1 METTMTNRL
10 SGKIAV
16 VTGATSGIGLATAKL
31 FAAEG
36 AHVYIT
42 GRRKDVLDKAVAEIG
57 SNVTGVQA
65 DSSKNA
71 DLDAL
76 FAQVKAE
83 RGQIDALF
91 VNAGGGTMLPLGQIT
106 EEQFDD
112 TFGRN
117 VKAVIFTVQKAL
129 PLLGKGSSIV
139 LTGSTTGIEGTA
151 AFSVYSASKAA
162 VRNLARSW
170 ALDLKDTGI
179 RVNVLSPGATHTPGL
194 VNLAGDDPAQQQG
207 LLDFLASRI
216 PLGRVGQAE
225 EIAKAALFLASDDSS
240 FVNGAELFADGGQA
254 QV

>member
-1 METTMTNRL
+1 MSNRL

-16 VTGATSGIGLATAKL
+16 ITGATSGIGLATAKV

-36 AHVYIT
+36 AKVYIT
-42 GRRKDVLDKAVAEIG
+42 GRRQDVLDSAVAEIG
-57 SNVTGVQA
+57 GDVTGIRA
-65 DSSKNA
+65 DSASGA

-76 FAQVKAE
+76 YEQVKAQSG
-83 RGQIDALF
+83 RIDVLYVA
-91 VNAGGGTMLPLGQIT
+91 AGGGTMLPLGQIT
-106 EEQFDD
+106 EEQVDD

-117 VKAVIFTVQKAL
+117 VKGVIFTVQKAL
-129 PLLGKGSSIV
+129 PLIGKGGSII
-139 LTGSTTGIEGTA
+139 LTGSTAGTEGTA
-151 AFSVYSASKAA
+151 NFSVYSASKAA

-179 RVNVLSPGATHTPGL
+179 RVNVVSPGATRTPGL
-194 VNLAGDDPAQQQG
+194 VELAGDDPEAQQG

-216 PLGRVGQAE
+216 PLGRVGEAE
-225 EIAKAALFLASDDSS
+225 EIGKAVLFLASDDAS